1 MRLAAAATLLIAV
14 ATLAVAGCGEKHF
27 SASGFIDAANEQGAE
42 LDLGERLA
50 TNPAGEE
57 VYPITTAA
65 SGGEP
70 NPQLEGSGS
79 KGTMIVA
86 DDAGSA
92 GDEFDRCDQSADLT
106 CFRAANVVLRFE
118 GMDAAD
124 RARISGAV
132 SALASDG

>member
-1 MRLAAAATLLIAV
+1 MRLTAAATLLIVVPA
-14 ATLAVAGCGEKHF
+14 LAVAGCGEKHF

-50 TNPAGEE
+50 TNPAGED
-57 VYPITTAA
+57 VYPITTAP
-65 SGGEP
+65 GGKP
-70 NPQLEGSGS
+70 NPQLEGRGS

-92 GDEFDRCDQSADLT
+92 GDEFDRCDRSADLT

>member
-14 ATLAVAGCGEKHF
+14 AALVAVGCGEEHF

-57 VYPITTAA
+57 VYPIATASPA
-65 SGGEP
+65 GEP
-70 NPQLEGSGS
+70 NPQLEGGGS

-92 GDEFDRCDQSADLT
+92 GDEFDRCDRSADLT
-106 CFRAANVVLRFE
+106 CYRAANVVLRFE
-118 GMDAAD
+118 AMDAAD